1 MGPSACK
8 SFVIAAVLTL
18 VESSGASADEGG
30 VGFWLPGEFGSLA
43 ATPQVP
49 GWALGIINVYESEQ
63 ASGAVAAAREITIN
77 KGIVPGNINLNLNLA
92 ARADLVLVAPT
103 YVFATPVLGGQL
115 AVSIAGAAGHTSA
128 DLNGTLTV
136 STGGITGTRQG
147 DISDARY
154 GFADLYPQTSLR
166 WNSGVNN
173 WMVYGMGDIPVGTYD
188 SSRLANFGIGHGA
201 MDGGVG
207 YTYFDQKTGHEFS
220 AVTGLTYNFVNPSTS
235 YQNGID
241 WHLDWAASQFL
252 TKQVQVGVVGYF
264 FNQLTADRGCAPT
277 LCPFLSRT
285 AGIGPQFGYLFP
297 AGDLQGYVNLKGYWD
312 YETENRAHGYTV
324 WLTLAF
330 SPKPPESANPKPK
343 MFTK

>member
-1 MGPSACK
+1 MGPGSCK
-8 SFVIAAVLTL
+8 SFVA
-18 VESSGASADEGG
+18 GALLALAGPSVAGADEGG
-30 VGFWLPGEFGSLA
+30 VSFWLPGEFGSLA

-49 GWALGIINVYESEQ
+49 GWAVGIINLYESEQ
-63 ASGAVAAAREITIN
+63 ASGAVAAAREITIT
-77 KGIVPGNINLNLNLA
+77 GGAVPVNVNLNLNLA
-92 ARADLVLVAPT
+92 AHADLVLVSPT
-103 YVFATPVLGGQL
+103 YVFATKVFGGQL
-115 AVSIAGAAGHTSA
+115 AVGVAEGAGRTSA
-128 DLNGTLTV
+128 DVNGTLTV
-136 STGGITGTRQG
+136 SAGGLAATRQG
-147 DISDARY
+147 EISDARD
-154 GFADLYPQTSLR
+154 GFSDLYPQASLR

-188 SSRLANFGIGHGA
+188 STRLANFGIGHGA
-201 MDGGVG
+201 ADGGVG
-207 YTYFDQKTGHEFS
+207 YTYFDEKAGHEFS
-220 AVTGLTYNFVNPSTS
+220 AVTGLTYNLVNPSTN

-264 FNQLTADRGCAPT
+264 YEQLTADSGCAPV

-312 YETENRAHGYTV
+312 YDTENRAHGYTV

-330 SPKPPESANPKPK
+330 SPKAPEAEKSKPK